1 LVARVTAQRVIGGNL
16 DQDDAEPVG
25 SSIHIAIRP
34 HGSVAGL
41 PRTLRALQRVIVDD
55 AQRVATGHLDAAT
68 ERALLASTSA

>member
-1 LVARVTAQRVIGGNL
+1 MPDAALICRVSVVILVARVSAEKVIGGNL

-41 PRTLRALQRVIVDD
+41 PKTLRALQ
-55 AQRVATGHLDAAT
+55 G
-68 ERALLASTSA
+68 